1 MEALDSERCGV
12 GIRGVAMAID
22 SVVWIA
28 LFMIAVSAVGAVSG
42 QTVTTASGV
51 ETDLTGTP
59 AAIALGLCLA
69 LAIGYH
75 TLAEWRYGKTLGKYL
90 VSIRVVADDG
100 TVPSLG
106 AVLGR
111 NVLRLVDWLPLFYLV
126 GIGAVVVSD
135 GQRRLGDRMAGTA
148 VVRS

>member
-1 MEALDSERCGV
+1 MDALDSDRCGV

-28 LFMIAVSAVGAVSG
+28 LFMIAVSAVGAITG
-42 QTVTTASGV
+42 QTATTASGV
-51 ETDLTGTP
+51 ETNLTGTP
-59 AAIALGLCLA
+59 AAIGLGLWLA

-75 TLAEWRYGKTLGKYL
+75 TLAEWWTGKTLGKYL
-90 VSIRVVADDG
+90 VSIRVVAADG
-100 TVPSLG
+100 TAPSLG

-111 NVLRLVDWLPLFYLV
+111 NVLRLVDWLPFFYLV
-126 GIGAVVVSD
+126 GIVAIALSD
-135 GQRRLGDRMAGTA
+135 GQRRLGDRVAGTA

>member
-1 MEALDSERCGV
+1 MEALDSEPCGV

-22 SVVWIA
+22 SVVWLA
-28 LFMIAVSAVGAVSG
+28 LFMIAVSAVGAVTG

-51 ETDLTGTP
+51 ETDLSGTP
-59 AAIALGLCLA
+59 AAIGLGLWLA

-90 VSIRVVADDG
+90 VSIRVVAADG
-100 TVPSLG
+100 TTPSFG
-106 AVLGR
+106 GVLGR

-126 GIGAVVVSD
+126 GIVAMALSD
-135 GQRRLGDRMAGTA
+135 GQRRLGDRVGDTA
-148 VVRS
+148 VVRT

>member
-1 MEALDSERCGV
+1 MEALGPDRCGV

-22 SVVWIA
+22 TVVWLA
-28 LFMIAVSAVGAVSG
+28 LFVIAVSVVGAITG
-42 QTVTTASGV
+42 QTATTTSGV

-59 AAIALGLCLA
+59 AVIGLALWLA

-90 VSIRVVADDG
+90 VSIRVVAGDG
-100 TVPSLG
+100 SAPSFG

-111 NVLRLVDWLPLFYLV
+111 NVLRLVDWVPLFYVV
-126 GIGAVVVSD
+126 GIVAVLVSD
-135 GQRRLGDRMAGTA
+135 RQRRLGDWVADTA